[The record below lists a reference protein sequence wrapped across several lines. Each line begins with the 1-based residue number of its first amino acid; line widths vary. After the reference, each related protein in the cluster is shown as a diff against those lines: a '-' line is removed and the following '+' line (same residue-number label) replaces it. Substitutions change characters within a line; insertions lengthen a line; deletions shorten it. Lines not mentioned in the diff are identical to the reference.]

1 MEKFN
6 LKNRRYIGSK
16 TKLIEWVFENFI
28 KDLFIV
34 IMLIFIAFLL

>member
-6 LKNRRYIGSK
+6 LKNRRHIGSK
-16 TKLIEWVFENFI
+16 TKLIEWVFESFI
-28 KDLFIV
+28 KDLFIA

>member
-16 TKLIEWVFENFI
+16 TKLIEWVFESFI
-28 KDLFIV
+28 KDLFIAF
-34 IMLIFIAFLL
+34 MLIFIAFLL